1 MKLIQEA
8 TQKGLPLKKACKA
21 LGISD
26 YRYYSWRN
34 NPEGSDLRCSPDRK
48 KPDNSVTNKQ
58 TAMALT
64 AKDVEF
70 IKEELLKPEN
80 STKSISQIYYS
91 LLDDSIVV
99 GSLRSWQIY
108 AKDLGLSNPNRRE
121 KSKSKPQKVDVPEGA
136 RRKALVASAK
146 NKVWVW
152 DISTFKMNNN
162 NTDVYLFA
170 VMDLYSRKLINW
182 RFYQS
187 MHADLAV
194 EFFRESFEKASISA
208 ESGLFI
214 HSDNGGPMR
223 AKQTVDLFK
232 EYGVGFTY
240 SRPHHSNDN
249 PHIESL
255 FDTLKN
261 FYGLKLYNCY
271 SLEAANL
278 VLDDVAHKYNY
289 EYYHSGIEYSLPG
302 IRYDSPE
309 DEAKLMEQRN
319 KTYQDYKNKHPE
331 RFRFVDKVRE
341 FKVAGEQLLNPTEEM
356 VNAAVK
362 ANSGCLS
369 RNLSYMANM
378 MAKRKG

>member
-1 MKLIQEA
+1 MVYLIL
-8 TQKGLPLKKACKA
+8 T
-21 LGISD
+21 
-26 YRYYSWRN
+26 
-34 NPEGSDLRCSPDRK
+34 EGK
-48 KPDNSVTNKQ
+48 
-58 TAMALT
+58 
-64 AKDVEF
+64 
-70 IKEELLKPEN
+70 
-80 STKSISQIYYS
+80 
-91 LLDDSIVV
+91 
-99 GSLRSWQIY
+99 
-108 AKDLGLSNPNRRE
+108 

-146 NKVWVW
+146 NNVWVW

-194 EFFRESFEKASISA
+194 EFFREAFEKASISA

-278 VLDDVAHKYNY
+278 VLDEVAHKYNY

-341 FKVAGEQLLNPTEEM
+341 FKVAGEQLLNPTAEM

>member
-91 LLDDSIVV
+91 LLDDGIVV
-99 GSLRSWQIY
+99 SSLRSWQRY

-146 NKVWVW
+146 NNVWVW

-194 EFFRESFEKASISA
+194 EFFREAFEKASISA

-232 EYGVGFTY
+232 G
-240 SRPHHSNDN
+240 D
-249 PHIESL
+249 I
-255 FDTLKN
+255 
-261 FYGLKLYNCY
+261 
-271 SLEAANL
+271 
-278 VLDDVAHKYNY
+278 
-289 EYYHSGIEYSLPG
+289 
-302 IRYDSPE
+302 
-309 DEAKLMEQRN
+309 
-319 KTYQDYKNKHPE
+319 YKSK
-331 RFRFVDKVRE
+331 
-341 FKVAGEQLLNPTEEM
+341 M
-356 VNAAVK
+356 
-362 ANSGCLS
+362 
-369 RNLSYMANM
+369 
-378 MAKRKG
+378 

>member
-64 AKDVEF
+64 AEDVEF

-91 LLDDSIVV
+91 LLDDNIVV
-99 GSLRSWQIY
+99 GSLRSWQRY

-255 FDTLKN
+255 FDTFVVGHLILNIYGQLKSIHI
-261 FYGLKLYNCY
+261 FE
-271 SLEAANL
+271 S
-278 VLDDVAHKYNY
+278 
-289 EYYHSGIEYSLPG
+289 SSIIS
-302 IRYDSPE
+302 
-309 DEAKLMEQRN
+309 
-319 KTYQDYKNKHPE
+319 
-331 RFRFVDKVRE
+331 
-341 FKVAGEQLLNPTEEM
+341 
-356 VNAAVK
+356 
-362 ANSGCLS
+362 
-369 RNLSYMANM
+369 
-378 MAKRKG
+378 